1 MDIFFNITT
10 ELYHDKFSKVSFSVE
25 SENLSVNFFSVI
37 LIHLVH
43 GPMPD
48 FVTSFVDHLAN
59 TSALVS
65 PMPVRSCLRY
75 CMLGFGI
82 R

>member
-25 SENLSVNFFSVI
+25 SENLSVNFFSII

-59 TSALVS
+59 TSALIPHTS
-65 PMPVRSCLRY
+65 KIMLKILHARLRH
-75 CMLGFGI
+75 
-82 R
+82 